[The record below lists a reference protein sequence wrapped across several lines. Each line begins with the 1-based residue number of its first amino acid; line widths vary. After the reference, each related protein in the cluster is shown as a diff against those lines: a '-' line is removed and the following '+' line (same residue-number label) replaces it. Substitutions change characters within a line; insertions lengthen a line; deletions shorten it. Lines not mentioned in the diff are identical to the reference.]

1 MSRYIPTNSETRDF
15 PAAVVV
21 AYCFESK
28 NGPAYVA
35 YKGRQGKPARFFAFA
50 SPDRRDRH
58 LSNYIDQQT
67 EFEALKRTRRQTGHG
82 LIVGDIVF
90 STWGYEQTNVD
101 FFEVVRVPTALSA
114 VVRQIESETIEDK
127 PGSMTGKTTA
137 KPGQFVAVAK
147 SETRRACGV
156 HVLNGGNMRGQLQK
170 WDGTPRRVTWYA

>member
-67 EFEALKRTRRQTGHG
+67 EFVSGVNYLGRLTSIILAG
-82 LIVGDIVF
+82 F
-90 STWGYEQTNVD
+90 S
-101 FFEVVRVPTALSA
+101 
-114 VVRQIESETIEDK
+114 
-127 PGSMTGKTTA
+127 
-137 KPGQFVAVAK
+137 
-147 SETRRACGV
+147 
-156 HVLNGGNMRGQLQK
+156 
-170 WDGTPRRVTWYA
+170 

>member
-1 MSRYIPTNSETRDF
+1 MSRYIPANAETRDF

-35 YKGRQGKPARFFAFA
+35 YKGRQGKPARFFAFV
-50 SPDRRDRH
+50 SLDRRDRH

-67 EFEALKRTRRQTGHG
+67 EFEALKWTRRQTGHG

-101 FFEVVRVPTALSA
+101 FFEVLRVPTDLSA

-156 HVLNGGNMRGQLQK
+156 HVLNGGKMRGQLQK